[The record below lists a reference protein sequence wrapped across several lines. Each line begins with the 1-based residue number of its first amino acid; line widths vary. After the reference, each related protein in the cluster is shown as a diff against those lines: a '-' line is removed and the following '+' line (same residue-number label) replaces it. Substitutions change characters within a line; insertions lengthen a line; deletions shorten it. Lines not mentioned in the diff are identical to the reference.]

1 MMADKVVKD
10 RISEIFEDE
19 AKITMAL
26 SKAIN
31 EALLQH
37 KKAGNP
43 VVSWEDGKIVLIQPD
58 DIPVEDKD
66 R

>member
-1 MMADKVVKD
+1 MADKVVKD

-19 AKITMAL
+19 AKITRAL

-43 VVSWEDGKIVLIQPD
+43 VVSWENGKIVLIQPD
-58 DIPVEDKD
+58 DIPVKDED

>member
-1 MMADKVVKD
+1 MADKVVKD
-10 RISEIFEDE
+10 RISEIFADNE
-19 AKITMAL
+19 KITKAL

-31 EALLQH
+31 DALLQH

-43 VVSWEDGKIVLIQPD
+43 VVSWENGKIVLIQPE
-58 DIPVEDKD
+58 DIPVKDED

>member
-1 MMADKVVKD
+1 MADKVVKD
-10 RISEIFEDE
+10 RISEIFEDKE
-19 AKITMAL
+19 KITKAL
-26 SKAIN
+26 SQAIN

-43 VVSWEDGKIVLIQPD
+43 VVSWENGKIVLIQPE
-58 DIPVEDKD
+58 DIHVEDNN